1 MSLRDQIKANRTIKD
16 NSLDTYMLALRK
28 VYEAVE
34 GEKIDELESNDF
46 LKKYDDVMSYINNLP
61 KLTSKK
67 NKLTA
72 VIVGL
77 STDKKDNSNLI
88 DKYINDLSKFNEQ
101 YLSEMTKQ
109 KKSATQEANWMD
121 YEDVIKI
128 QNKIKREIVHQQF
141 LKNKELTN
149 PEFDLLQQYVLL
161 STYIEHPLRNDFA
174 DMQVIK
180 HTAYKALDDDVKY
193 ENNYLV
199 LGPKNIK
206 KFHINNYKNVRSLG
220 SKVFNISPKLNRL
233 INVWLKYNTSGFYL
247 VKSDRVKPLNSNDLT
262 KYFNRLFKKQANG
275 QKISSSMMRHI
286 IISHELKDTPTLK
299 QKEAKD
305 KVTENKY
312 LHSASMNQL
321 YRKVD

>member
-1 MSLRDQIKANRTIKD
+1 MTLRDQIKASRNIKD

-34 GEKIDELESNDF
+34 GEKIDEIESNDF
-46 LKKYDDVMSYINNLP
+46 LKKYDVVMRYINNLP

-72 VIVGL
+72 VIVAI
-77 STDKKDNSNLI
+77 STNKKDNSDLI
-88 DKYINDLSKFNEQ
+88 DKYINDLSKFNEI
-101 YLSEMTKQ
+101 YLSELTKQ
-109 KKSATQEANWMD
+109 KKSVTQEANWID

-149 PEFDLLQQYVLL
+149 PQFDLLQQYVLL

-174 DMQVIK
+174 DMKVMK
-180 HTAYKALDDDVKY
+180 STAYKALDDDIKF

-199 LGPKNIK
+199 LGPKNQK
-206 KFHINNYKNVRSLG
+206 QFHINNYKNVRSLG
-220 SKVFNISPKLNRL
+220 SRVFDISSKLNRL
-233 INVWLKYNTSGFYL
+233 INVWLKYNKSGYYL
-247 VKSDRVKPLNSNDLT
+247 VKSDRGTPLNSNDLT
-262 KYFNRLFKKQANG
+262 KYFNRLFKIQANG
-275 QKISSSMMRHI
+275 QKISSSMIRHI

-305 KVTENKY
+305 EKIQNKY
-312 LHSASMNQL
+312 LHSAGMNQL
-321 YRKVD
+321 YRKID